1 MGRLLKLA
9 MLVGAVGVSVAPSLA
24 SACEQWGRMEQGRHS
39 SYRVEHRPER
49 WGGREGRGERGE
61 RREFNRAPAHSRS
74 ER

>member
-24 SACEQWGRMEQGRHS
+24 SACEQWGRREQGRHS
-39 SYRVEHRPER
+39 SYRVEHKPQRL
-49 WGGREGRGERGE
+49 GRDGRGE
-61 RREFNRAPAHSRS
+61 RREFNRAPAHGRY